1 MKLSKNNFLEIAK
14 NISIIEND
22 HNKAADIIKK
32 LSKKKYYVIG
42 MTGSPGVGKSS
53 LTDILSLNFLKLD
66 KTAIIAVDPSSP
78 FTGGAFL
85 GDRIRMKESSSK
97 GVFIRSLASRG
108 SVGGLNPSVYD
119 TVEYLGRSGFKYI
132 IIETVGT
139 GQAETDIK
147 NIADMVLLVL
157 SPGNGDE
164 IQSMKAGIMEIGDIY
179 VVNKSDLQGAKNLFV
194 KIKSILD
201 LSNKDNEVVL
211 TSSLEKESV
220 NLLFKKILIELNKRD
235 NCKEIENKRKINRLL
250 NAIMKEIKYKH
261 MDFKSLEK
269 IYNFVREGSDGRKED

>member
-22 HNKAADIIKK
+22 HNKATDIIEK

-42 MTGSPGVGKSS
+42 ITGSPGVGKSS
-53 LTDILSLNFLKLD
+53 LTDILSLEFLKLD

-85 GDRIRMKESSSK
+85 GDRIRMRESSSK

-119 TVEYLGRSGFKYI
+119 TVEYLGRAGFKYI
-132 IIETVGT
+132 LIETVGT

-179 VVNKSDLQGAKNLFV
+179 VVNKSDLPGARNLFA
-194 KIKSILD
+194 KIKSMLE
-201 LSNKDNEVVL
+201 LSKKDNDVVL
-211 TSSLEKESV
+211 TSFLKKGSLKD
-220 NLLFKKILIELNKRD
+220 LFDKIFLELNKKD
-235 NCKEIENKRKINRLL
+235 NYEEIEKKRKINRLL
-250 NAIMKEIKYKH
+250 NAIMKEIKFKH
-261 MDFKSLEK
+261 MNYKSLEK
-269 IYNFVREGSDGRKED
+269 IYNFVRGESNGRKKD